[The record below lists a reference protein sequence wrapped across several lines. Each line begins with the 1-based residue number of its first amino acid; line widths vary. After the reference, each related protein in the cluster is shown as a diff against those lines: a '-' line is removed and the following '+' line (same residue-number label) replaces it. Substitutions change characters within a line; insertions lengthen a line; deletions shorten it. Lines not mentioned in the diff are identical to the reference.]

1 MSKKLSDKIIDITAK
16 LMMVSDRA
24 EALRLSAELSSVA
37 QELLTKET
45 TDESS
50 IHTKSVTVSLPFTEK
65 EISKMD
71 KTFKREFVANG
82 LAAHVT
88 KRKSGKRGY
97 YYQIRY
103 RRNGYDIEASSVDLK
118 EAKRKFLEK
127 TTPDNIGKYHVL
139 HKSEKTISFKHIF
152 EEWYQCKDGTIS
164 AKALQRFRTNF
175 YDLPKSLQESL
186 ITDIRPGD
194 LNKVMRDVKPRKYED
209 LRTLFNGI
217 FKYAIA
223 SGLMTHNPVGLIKF
237 KRAER
242 KNRDALSHEE
252 ILTFLERVKH
262 PKFDGVRQCA
272 YLLYF
277 FGLRPCE
284 VDEETRREG
293 DFLIARNRK
302 RKGGKIEYKKIPIPA
317 EAEMLIDWNAPLN
330 YSGSV
335 FTRDDILRDLLSPK
349 STYYLRHTFATTCQQ
364 FVRPDIVD
372 IWMGDSS
379 ERLVGKVYTHFSDE
393 FMQEQMKKIK
403 FVTLNE

>member
-1 MSKKLSDKIIDITAK
+1 MSNKTSDKIINLTTK
-16 LMMVSDRA
+16 LMMVSNRA
-24 EALRLSAELSSVA
+24 EALQLSAELASVA

-50 IHTKSVTVSLPFTEK
+50 IHTKSVTTSLPFTEK

-88 KRKSGKRGY
+88 KRKSGKRGC

-127 TTPDNIGKYHVL
+127 TSSKNIHNYIVA
-139 HKSEKTISFKHIF
+139 EKKRNSLLFVDVF
-152 EEWYQCKDGTIS
+152 NEWYQYKNGTIAQKTLS
-164 AKALQRFRTNF
+164 SYRTNF
-175 YDLPKSLQESL
+175 FSLPEALRATPITEIRTVDL
-186 ITDIRPGD
+186 D
-194 LNKVMRDVKPRKYED
+194 KVMKDASSRRYED

-223 SGLMTHNPVGLIKF
+223 SGIMTNNPVSLIMF
-237 KRAER
+237 KKAER
-242 KNRDALSHEE
+242 QSRGALSKEE
-252 ILTFLERVKH
+252 IIAFLERVKQ
-262 PKFDGVRQCA
+262 PKFDNVRQCA

-293 DFLIARNRK
+293 NFLITRNRK

-317 EAEMLIDWNAPLN
+317 EAEILIDWKAPLN

-349 STYYLRHTFATTCQQ
+349 STYYLRHTFATTCQE

-379 ERLVGKVYTHFSDE
+379 ERLVGRVYTHFSDE
-393 FMQEQMKKIK
+393 FMLEQMKKIK
-403 FVTLNE
+403 FITLNE